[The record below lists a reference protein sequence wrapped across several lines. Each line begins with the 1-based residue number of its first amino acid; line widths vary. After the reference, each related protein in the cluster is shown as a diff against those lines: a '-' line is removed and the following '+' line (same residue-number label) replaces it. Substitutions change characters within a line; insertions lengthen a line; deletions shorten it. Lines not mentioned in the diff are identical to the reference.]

1 MLKKDIFFKVWTSIL
16 MRQALQSGWLEG
28 YEREEGAMRWRGKE
42 VLSDETDGEDG
53 AL

>member
-1 MLKKDIFFKVWTSIL
+1 

-28 YEREEGAMRWRGKE
+28 YERGEGAMRWRGKE
-42 VLSDETDGEDG
+42 VLSDETDGEDE